1 MTAIVSATEP
11 DISDREHY
19 LARVRE
25 IGPLIAD
32 FADAIERD
40 RRLPATL
47 LDAMHGAGL
56 FRLLQPKEFGGGELC
71 PADFARIIEEIAKY
85 DASVAWVNCQGNG
98 CAMIAAFMARGAAK
112 AMWDGGGRT
121 VLAWGPGKSTALPVD
136 GGYRVN
142 AKCMF
147 ASGSRHAT
155 WLGTHAT
162 IIGEDGEPVLD
173 AKGDKTIRTMLIPAG
188 DIEMED
194 IWNVMGLRG
203 TASDGYTIRDMFV
216 PQASTVSRDDARER
230 WHDGTLY
237 LFRQTNLYAS
247 GFSGLAIGIATK
259 MLDDF
264 TDLAK
269 KKTPERTT
277 STLSRNAVV
286 QGEYARARIR
296 LDAARCFQRS
306 ELDDIWRDAVA
317 TGVVTVEHRMRLRLA
332 TTHAIHEAKAA
343 ADTVYEAAG
352 ATAIFASSSFERR
365 FRDLHTVTQ
374 QMQGR
379 KAHYVTVGAFLLGN
393 PPDFASL

>member
-1 MTAIVSATEP
+1 MAVIASAAGPE
-11 DISDREHY
+11 ISDREHY

-25 IGPLIAD
+25 VGPLIAD
-32 FADAIERD
+32 SADAIERD
-40 RRLPATL
+40 RRLPTVL
-47 LDAMHGAGL
+47 LDAMHESGL
-56 FRLLQPKEFGGGELC
+56 FRLLLPKEYGGGELC
-71 PADFARIIEEIAKY
+71 LSDFSRVIEEIAKY
-85 DASVAWVNCQGNG
+85 DASTAWVNCQNNG
-98 CAMIAAFMARGAAK
+98 CAMIAAFMARDASK
-112 AMWDGGGRT
+112 AMWDDDRRA

-147 ASGSRHAT
+147 ASGSRHAN

-162 IIGEDGEPVLD
+162 IVAEDGEAVLD
-173 AKGDKTIRTMLIPAG
+173 ANGAKTVRTMLIPASE
-188 DIEMED
+188 IELED
-194 IWNVMGLRG
+194 IWNVIGLCG
-203 TASDGYTIRDMFV
+203 TASDGYTIRDQFV
-216 PQASTVSRDDARER
+216 PHRNTVSRDDARVR
-230 WHDGTLY
+230 WHNGPLY

-247 GFSGLAIGIATK
+247 GFSGLAMGIAAK

-269 KKTPERTT
+269 KKTPERQH
-277 STLSRNAVV
+277 STLSQNAVV
-286 QGEYARARIR
+286 QSEYARAKIR

-317 TGVVTVEHRMRLRLA
+317 TRNVTVAHRMRLRLA

-352 ATAIFASSSFERR
+352 ATAIFAANAFERR

-374 QMQGR
+374 QLQGR
-379 KAHYVTVGAFLLGN
+379 KAHYTTVGAFLLGN
-393 PPDFASL
+393 PPDLASL